1 VARSAALIA
10 VLATMGPWYAARA
23 QGVAAAS
30 NRLLPYAESRADVI
44 IGNGTAGE
52 VGAGV
57 QLPVGYYVRVGLT
70 GAVGATQRDGDA
82 LTSVRGDIIARYLL
96 DPFRETRWAVSLGGG
111 VSLPYMDGDTHTQPF
126 MTLVLDVEGPRTNGV
141 SPAIQLG
148 LGGGTRI
155 GIVLRTSKGPWR

>member
-1 VARSAALIA
+1 VARTAALIA
-10 VLATMGPWYAARA
+10 VLATISPWRA
-23 QGVAAAS
+23 SVGQGVAPAS

-44 IGNGTAGE
+44 IGSGTAGE

-57 QLPVGYYVRVGLT
+57 QLPLGYYVRVGLT
-70 GAVGATQRDGDA
+70 GAVGATLRDGDA
-82 LTSVRGDIIARYLL
+82 LTSVRGDLIARYLL

-111 VSLPYMDGDTHTQPF
+111 VSMPYVDGDAHTQPY
-126 MTLVLDVEGPRTNGV
+126 MTLVVDVEGPRTNGV

-155 GIVLRTSKGPWR
+155 GIVFRTSKGPWR